1 MITKQADARR
11 TAVVKFRSPLMTVT
25 VIVTVTVFSRTLRP
39 VLVAALVK
47 QRWQGEALVDQLG
60 FWDTDRLLLP

>member
-25 VIVTVTVFSRTLRP
+25 VTVTVIVFSRTLGP

-47 QRWQGEALVDQLG
+47 QRWQGVALVDQLG

>member
-1 MITKQADARR
+1 
-11 TAVVKFRSPLMTVT
+11 MTVT
-25 VIVTVTVFSRTLRP
+25 DMVSRTLGP

-47 QRWQGEALVDQLG
+47 QRWQGVALVDQLG

>member
-47 QRWQGEALVDQLG
+47 QRWQGVALVDQLG

>member
-25 VIVTVTVFSRTLRP
+25 DMFSGTLGP
-39 VLVAALVK
+39 VLVASLVK
-47 QRWQGEALVDQLG
+47 QRWQGVV
-60 FWDTDRLLLP
+60 

>member
-1 MITKQADARR
+1 
-11 TAVVKFRSPLMTVT
+11 MTVT
-25 VIVTVTVFSRTLRP
+25 VTVTVTVFSRTLGP

-47 QRWQGEALVDQLG
+47 QRWQGVALVDQLG

>member
-25 VIVTVTVFSRTLRP
+25 DMVSRTLGP

-47 QRWQGEALVDQLG
+47 QRWQGVALVDQLG

>member
-25 VIVTVTVFSRTLRP
+25 VTVFSRTLGP

-47 QRWQGEALVDQLG
+47 QRWQGVALVDQLG

>member
-25 VIVTVTVFSRTLRP
+25 VTVFSRTLGP

-47 QRWQGEALVDQLG
+47 QRWQGVALVDQLG
-60 FWDTDRLLLP
+60 FWDTDRPLLP

>member
-25 VIVTVTVFSRTLRP
+25 VTVTVFSRTLGP

-47 QRWQGEALVDQLG
+47 QRWQGVALVDQLG